1 MSFSQSQIPDML
13 RAGAVNSNPNQR
25 IDTDVLDPVVSQDGV
40 NGFIRF
46 NLMNKGLLN
55 PASRITFST
64 KAVAHSAFYSMG
76 VGVGGIVAKST
87 LKIGGKT
94 ICEVQDFPHYFGY
107 KSSFVEQEVNKE
119 RESFMSARSMANEVV
134 TEVENASATYVD
146 SKFVGID
153 SGREPVVDYQ
163 TDPTTPTSNTD
174 LLDQLHIDNLPVF
187 SIRLDD
193 LIPALRNVMLPLYTL
208 TEEVQIELQLTD
220 FSNARLSFSAGFT
233 TTPASDP
240 SSVNTPLDLA
250 ECQMIADY
258 TFLSGDAMAKFA
270 SNNPR
275 LDYTFLEPRMTRSTL
290 ATQADANN
298 QIRNI
303 GGAGRFVNKV
313 FAGITSSK
321 MASPVSASGNSFTL
335 LNSYRAIA
343 PSQKIDTATSLEIPG
358 SYSQLTTNIKK
369 NDRFLYP
376 IDRKSSALHYHGV
389 NDAEGAPIECTRDMY
404 ARQGSV
410 NGGLTDDTFEG
421 HVVDQQL
428 SGQYFYNAYRMN
440 DGERVNFR
448 GLELHNK
455 LPTMKASE
463 FPLIQRVYIEM
474 QKVMVIDNG
483 IVDCYYR

>member
-13 RAGAVNSNPNQR
+13 RPGAVNSNPNQR

-64 KAVAHSAFYSMG
+64 KAVAHKAFYSMG

-134 TEVENASATYVD
+134 TEVPNASSTYVD
-146 SKFVGID
+146 SKFIGID
-153 SGREPVVDYQ
+153 SGREPVVDYE
-163 TDPTTPTSNTD
+163 TAPNIPTSDTA

-220 FSNARLSFSAGFT
+220 FSNARLSFSGDFT
-233 TTPASDP
+233 PGDP
-240 SSVNTPLDLA
+240 SAINTPLDLT

-258 TFLSGDAMAKFA
+258 TFLSGDAMSVFAK
-270 SNNPR
+270 NNPR
-275 LDYTFLEPRMTRSTL
+275 LDYTFLEPRMTRTTL
-290 ATQADANN
+290 ATQDDANN

-303 GGAGRFVNKV
+303 GGAGRYVNKA
-313 FAGITSSK
+313 FASITSAS
-321 MASPVSASGNSFTL
+321 MAVPQNASGNSFTL

-343 PSQKIDTATSLEIPG
+343 PSETGGVAG
-358 SYSQLTTNIKK
+358 AFSQLTTNIKK

-389 NDAEGAPIECTRDMY
+389 NDAEGSPIECTRTMY
-404 ARQGSV
+404 ARQGKSLSV
-410 NGGLTDDTFEG
+410 QKFEG
-421 HVVDQQL
+421 HALNTQL

-455 LPTMKASE
+455 LPSMVATE

>member
-1 MSFSQSQIPDML
+1 IILKMSFSQSQIPDML

-64 KAVAHSAFYSMG
+64 KAVAHKAFYSMG
-76 VGVGGIVAKST
+76 VGVGGIVAKSS

-220 FSNARLSFSAGFT
+220 FSNARLSFSADF
-233 TTPASDP
+233 
-240 SSVNTPLDLA
+240 
-250 ECQMIADY
+250 
-258 TFLSGDAMAKFA
+258 
-270 SNNPR
+270 
-275 LDYTFLEPRMTRSTL
+275 
-290 ATQADANN
+290 
-298 QIRNI
+298 
-303 GGAGRFVNKV
+303 
-313 FAGITSSK
+313 
-321 MASPVSASGNSFTL
+321 
-335 LNSYRAIA
+335 
-343 PSQKIDTATSLEIPG
+343 
-358 SYSQLTTNIKK
+358 
-369 NDRFLYP
+369 
-376 IDRKSSALHYHGV
+376 
-389 NDAEGAPIECTRDMY
+389 
-404 ARQGSV
+404 
-410 NGGLTDDTFEG
+410 
-421 HVVDQQL
+421 
-428 SGQYFYNAYRMN
+428 
-440 DGERVNFR
+440 
-448 GLELHNK
+448 
-455 LPTMKASE
+455 
-463 FPLIQRVYIEM
+463 
-474 QKVMVIDNG
+474 
-483 IVDCYYR
+483 

>member
-13 RAGAVNSNPNQR
+13 RAGAVNSNPAQR

-55 PASRITFST
+55 PSSRITFST
-64 KAVAHSAFYSMG
+64 KAVGHNAFYSMG

-134 TEVENASATYVD
+134 AEVVNASATYVD
-146 SKFVGID
+146 SQYIGID

-163 TDPTTPTSNTD
+163 TDPEVPTSNTD

-220 FSNARLSFSAGFT
+220 FSNARLSFSGDFT
-233 TTPASDP
+233 PGTNP
-240 SSVNTPLDLA
+240 SAVDTPLDLA

-270 SNNPR
+270 QNNPR
-275 LDYTFLEPRMTRSTL
+275 LDYTFLEPRLTRSTL
-290 ATQADANN
+290 ATQDDANN

-313 FAGITSSK
+313 FAGITSSN

-343 PSQKIDTATSLEIPG
+343 PSQKIDTDTGLEIPG
-358 SYSQLTTNIKK
+358 AYSQLTTNIKK

-410 NGGLTDDTFEG
+410 AGGLTSETFEG
-421 HVVDQQL
+421 HVLDEEL

-455 LPTMKASE
+455 LPTMKATE